1 MGINLNVLTLKKNLI
16 DAINGSGLPISVI
29 SYVVKDVPH
38 EVQVEEQKII
48 QNEIQFGASQSLFFF
63 FHTYANYTYYYMRR
77 Y

>member
-29 SYVVKDVPH
+29 SYVVKDVLH

-48 QNEIQFGASQSLFFF
+48 QNEIQEINNAPQQ
-63 FHTYANYTYYYMRR
+63 TEEC
-77 Y
+77 

>member
-29 SYVVKDVPH
+29 SYVVKDVLH

-48 QNEIQFGASQSLFFF
+48 QNEIQEINNTPQQ
-63 FHTYANYTYYYMRR
+63 TEEC
-77 Y
+77 

>member
-29 SYVVKDVPH
+29 SYVVKDVLH

-48 QNEIQFGASQSLFFF
+48 QNEIQETNNAPQQ
-63 FHTYANYTYYYMRR
+63 TEEC
-77 Y
+77 

>member
-29 SYVVKDVPH
+29 SYVVKDILH

-48 QNEIQFGASQSLFFF
+48 QNEIQETNNAPQQ
-63 FHTYANYTYYYMRR
+63 TEEC
-77 Y
+77 

>member
-29 SYVVKDVPH
+29 SYVVKDVLH

-48 QNEIQFGASQSLFFF
+48 QNEIQEINNTL
-63 FHTYANYTYYYMRR
+63 
-77 Y
+77 

>member
-29 SYVVKDVPH
+29 SYVVKDVLH

-48 QNEIQFGASQSLFFF
+48 QKEI
-63 FHTYANYTYYYMRR
+63 
-77 Y
+77 